1 MLQALCPAGDQHVAV
16 PVKPKA
22 REVKFQSFW
31 VLVGFTF
38 WFGFYL
44 GAIIMHAVTK

>member
-1 MLQALCPAGDQHVAV
+1 MLNVLAPREGQFHVL
-16 PVKPKA
+16 PTQVKAPG
-22 REVKFQSFW
+22 VKFQSIW
-31 VLVGFTF
+31 VLIGFTF